1 MNLSEKIGK
10 IEESVTL
17 AITAKAGKL
26 KEEGKD
32 IIGFGA
38 GEPDFNTPENIISKA
53 ILAMEEGKTKYTPAS
68 GILPLKK
75 ALAEKFKNDNELN
88 YKPSQIII
96 STGGK
101 QSLNNALSAILNPG
115 DEVLIP
121 SPYWVSYPELVKLSD
136 GIPVLVETKADSFY
150 KITPEILE
158 KYVSPKTKAIIINSP
173 SNPTG
178 SVYNRQE
185 LEGIA
190 EFAKRH
196 DLIIISDEMYE
207 KLIYDGAQHVS
218 IASLSEDAFER
229 TITVNG
235 VSKAYAMTGW
245 RIGYCAAANDKI
257 VKMMSNLQ
265 SHTTSNPSSIS
276 QYAALEAVSGDQ
288 TKVLEMKEEFGKR
301 KDLIMKLTDDI
312 PGVSYIK
319 PEGAFYLMINVSSC
333 FGKEYNGRKIENSMD
348 FADVLLEDK
357 LVAVVPGEA
366 FGDPEF
372 VRLSYAT
379 SRKNIEEGLKR
390 FKELIMELG

>member
-75 ALAEKFKNDNELN
+75 ALAEKFKNDNGLN

>member
-1 MNLSEKIGK
+1 MKLSEKIGK

-26 KEEGKD
+26 KDEGKD

-38 GEPDFNTPENIISKA
+38 GEPDFNTPENIIKKA
-53 ILAMEEGKTKYTPAS
+53 IQAMEEGKTKYTPAS

-75 ALAEKFKNDNELN
+75 ALAEKFKNDNGLN

-101 QSLNNALSAILNPG
+101 QSLNNALSAILNPE

-136 GIPVLVETKADSFY
+136 GVPILVKTGADSAY

-158 KYVSPKTKAIIINSP
+158 KYVTPKTKAIIINSP

-178 SVYNRQE
+178 SVYNRKE

-190 EFAKRH
+190 EFAKTH
-196 DLIIISDEMYE
+196 NLIIVSDEMYE
-207 KLIYDGAQHVS
+207 KLIYDGAEHVS
-218 IASLSEDAFER
+218 IASLSDDAFER

-245 RIGYCAAANDKI
+245 RIGYCAASNDKI

-288 TKVLEMKEEFGKR
+288 TKVLEMKKEFGKR

-319 PEGAFYLMINVSSC
+319 PEGAFYLMINVSSV
-333 FGKEYNGRKIENSMD
+333 FGKKYKGRIIENSMD
-348 FADVLLEDK
+348 FADILLTDK

-390 FKELIMELG
+390 FKELITELG